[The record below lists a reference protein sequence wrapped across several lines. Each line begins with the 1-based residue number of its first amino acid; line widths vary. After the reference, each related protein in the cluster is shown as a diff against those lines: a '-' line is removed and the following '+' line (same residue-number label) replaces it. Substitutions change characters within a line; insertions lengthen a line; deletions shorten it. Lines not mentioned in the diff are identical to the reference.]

1 MIIQLDNVSFSYGAT
16 QVLRGVSFG
25 IERGEFVA
33 VVGPNGS
40 GKSTLAKL
48 CNALL
53 LPEEGRV
60 LVDGTDT
67 AQADN
72 LFPIRKTVGMVFQ
85 NPDHQIVSSLVEND
99 VAFGLENLGIEPE
112 VIRQRVGEALEAVG
126 LAGFNSRST
135 TSLSGGQKQRLAI
148 AGVLAMQPE
157 IIVFDEASAM
167 LDPAGSRVL
176 MGLIRQLNERG
187 ITIIM
192 ITHDLEEAAQA
203 QRVLALYDGRI
214 AFDGAPEDILTK
226 RSLLG
231 GLAANAPFAAR
242 MSWLLQERGVN
253 VHTTINPEKL
263 EEELCSLT
271 SSK

>member
-1 MIIQLDNVSFSYGAT
+1 MIIQLDNVSFAYGAT

-25 IERGEFVA
+25 VEHGEFVA

-53 LPEEGRV
+53 MPAEGRV
-60 LVDGTDT
+60 LVDGVDT
-67 AQADN
+67 AETDD
-72 LFPIRKTVGMVFQ
+72 LTPIRKKVGMVFQ
-85 NPDHQIVSSLVEND
+85 NPDHQIVSSLVENE
-99 VAFGLENLGIEPE
+99 VAFGLENLGIEPG
-112 VIRQRVGEALEAVG
+112 VIRQRVNETLEAVG
-126 LAGFNSRST
+126 LAGFNTRAT

-148 AGVLAMQPE
+148 AGVLAMKPE
-157 IIVFDEASAM
+157 VIVFDEASAM
-167 LDPAGSRVL
+167 LDPAGTKEL
-176 MGLIRQLNERG
+176 MGIMRQLNEQG

-203 QRVLALYDGRI
+203 SRVIALYDGRI
-214 AFDGAPEDILTK
+214 AFDDAPENVLTK
-226 RSLLG
+226 RELLG

-253 VHTTINPEKL
+253 VRTTIRTDSL
-263 EEELCSLT
+263 EEELCS
-271 SSK
+271 